1 MQLGHFREQVISG
14 GKRERTRAAL
24 LDAAVKVV
32 AEKGMEALKISDVTT
47 AADLANG
54 TFYNHF
60 ADKDEM
66 LREAA
71 NGIALAIGRQL
82 DAEMVG
88 ITDAPTRVVRATAS
102 FIDIVLREL
111 DWAAVMLAGTS
122 HVPQLNHDVAAYLRS
137 DLKLG
142 VDQGKFDVELTP
154 FLIQQIIALIS
165 VTITM
170 QRAEGLDRRLTHQA
184 CENIL
189 RLLGISPAKA
199 RKIVATTLK
208 TAQGAV
214 RRPSQDSS

>member
-1 MQLGHFREQVISG
+1 MQLGYFREQAVGS

-60 ADKDEM
+60 TDKDEL

-71 NGIALAIGRQL
+71 YGIALAIGHQL
-82 DAEMVG
+82 DAEMAG
-88 ITDAPTRVVRATAS
+88 INDAPTRVVKATAN
-102 FIDIVLREL
+102 FIDIVLHEP
-111 DWAAVMLAGTS
+111 DWAAIMLAGAS
-122 HVPQLNHDVAAYLRS
+122 YVPQLNNDVAAYLRS

-142 VDQGKFDVELTP
+142 IDQGKFDVTLDR
-154 FLIQQIIALIS
+154 FLIQQIVALIV
-165 VTITM
+165 VTITTQM
-170 QRAEGLDRRLTHQA
+170 TGGTDRAQTHQA

-199 RKIVATTLK
+199 RKIVS
-208 TAQGAV
+208 TALQTA
-214 RRPSQDSS
+214 

>member
-1 MQLGHFREQVISG
+1 MQLGHFREQAVGG

-47 AADLANG
+47 AAELANG

-60 ADKDEM
+60 TDKNEM

-71 NGIALAIGRQL
+71 NGIALAISRQL

-88 ITDAPTRVVRATAS
+88 IKDAPTRVVKATAS

-111 DWAAVMLAGTS
+111 DWAAIMLAGAA
-122 HVPQLNHDVAAYLRS
+122 HVHQLNDDVAAYLRS

-142 VDQGKFDVELTP
+142 VDQGKFDVKLDR
-154 FLIQQIIALIS
+154 FLIQQIVALIV
-165 VTITM
+165 VTITTQM
-170 QRAEGLDRRLTHQA
+170 ADGPDRRLTHQA

-189 RLLGISPAKA
+189 RLLGLSPAKA
-199 RKIVATTLK
+199 RKIVTTALH
-208 TAQGAV
+208 
-214 RRPSQDSS
+214 PS